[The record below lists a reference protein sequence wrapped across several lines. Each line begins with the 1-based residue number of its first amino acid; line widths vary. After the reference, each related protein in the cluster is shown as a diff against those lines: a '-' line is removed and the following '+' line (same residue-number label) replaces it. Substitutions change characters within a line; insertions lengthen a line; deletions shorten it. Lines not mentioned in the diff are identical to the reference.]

1 MSQKVESEKHDPL
14 DAFIDAAAAALDLP
28 IDPAWKADVKTN
40 LQVTLRHAALVS
52 EFALPDD
59 AEPAP
64 VFKA

>member
-14 DAFIDAAAAALDLP
+14 DAFIDAVAAALDLP

-59 AEPAP
+59 TEPAP